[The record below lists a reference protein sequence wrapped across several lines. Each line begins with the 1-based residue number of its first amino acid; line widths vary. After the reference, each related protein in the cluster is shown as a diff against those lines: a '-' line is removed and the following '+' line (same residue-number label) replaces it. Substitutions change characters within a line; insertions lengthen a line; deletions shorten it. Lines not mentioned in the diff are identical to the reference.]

1 MKISGVDFKGPYDV
15 DSTVIPRDRAA
26 VYVIICRKT
35 NGENLVID
43 VGESGEVGL
52 RISTHTRRSCW
63 ERNCSGTLYVY
74 LRYMP
79 TSEGHDAASRRALE
93 AKIRR
98 EYNPPCGKI

>member
-1 MKISGVDFKGPYDV
+1 VKISDIDFEGPNDV

-35 NGENLVID
+35 NGDNVVMD
-43 VGESGEVGL
+43 VGESGEVGV
-52 RISTHTRRSCW
+52 RIALHTRRSCW

-74 LRYMP
+74 LHYMP
-79 TSEGHDAASRRALE
+79 TSEGYDAASRRALE

-98 EYNPPCGKI
+98 EYAPPCGKV

>member
-1 MKISGVDFKGPYDV
+1 VKISGVDFEGPYDV
-15 DSTVIPRDRAA
+15 NSAVIPRNRAA
-26 VYVIICRKT
+26 VYVIICLKKDGK
-35 NGENLVID
+35 NEVID

-52 RISTHTRRSCW
+52 RIAIHPRRSCW
-63 ERNCSGTLYVY
+63 ERNCSGTLHVY

-79 TSEGHDAASRRALE
+79 TSEGYDAASRRALE